1 MRRLI
6 LLAVVVLA
14 LPSVA
19 LPSLARADG
28 PIVLPTQ
35 VIRGRVQSPQVF
47 TTLGRARSAR
57 PDAELRTD
65 LVREVP
71 RTVERAPF

>member
-1 MRRLI
+1 MRHLV
-6 LLAVVVLA
+6 LVALVVLA
-14 LPSVA
+14 LPSVV
-19 LPSLARADG
+19 LPSVARADG
-28 PIVLPTQ
+28 PVVLPTQ
-35 VIRGRVQSPQVF
+35 VIRGRAQSPQVF

-57 PDAELRTD
+57 PDDELRTD